1 MAQCTTGE
9 MLGEEGGEEG
19 KGLVEKENATVTQ
32 HQVFFRAVPLVV
44 EKLEKF
50 QIVFHNPSATYF
62 AGETVCGYGW
72 IVLKEALYV
81 QSICLE
87 AIGEAKVEWMT
98 SSDIQASDEEVFNHT
113 AVLPIKGEKQI
124 NDEGMLH
131 PGSHYFPFEF
141 TLPAKLPS
149 SFKDKHGRLRYYV
162 RMTVYT
168 QGLFTPGSLHTERTS
183 KFAVIGALDLNS
195 EPDASLPVENDTFE
209 TVGSWC
215 CVAGTV
221 TAMLRLER
229 KGFVVKEAIP
239 VWAQIR
245 NLSART
251 IRRTMVSLVQN
262 VTYYSY
268 RGRFTESTVLVTM
281 YKGSVAP
288 RAKQTWN
295 RELISVPTVPPSHL
309 RGCKIIDIQYSI
321 ELCIKPAG
329 LARRIKLPVDIII
342 GTVPLRERQ
351 HRVTCHPLTNPTLG
365 GGGGADPSSSFPF
378 PFFTDA
384 TSDQV
389 FLSDMSFHN
398 MVPTAPP
405 WEEDDD
411 IP

>member
-1 MAQCTTGE
+1 MAQCAASHSGDE
-9 MLGEEGGEEG
+9 GEEGGR
-19 KGLVEKENATVTQ
+19 LVEKESAEETQ
-32 HQVFFRAVPLVV
+32 HQVFFRAAPLRT

-50 QIVFHNPSATYF
+50 QIVFNNPTATYF
-62 AGETVCGYGW
+62 AGETVYGYAW
-72 IVLKEALYV
+72 IVVKEALYV

-113 AVLPIKGEKQI
+113 TVLPIKGEKQI
-124 NDEGMLH
+124 NDEGILH
-131 PGSHYFPFEF
+131 TGSHYFPFEF
-141 TLPAKLPS
+141 SLPPKLPS
-149 SFKDKHGRLRYYV
+149 SFKGKHGRLRYYV
-162 RMTVYT
+162 RMTLYT
-168 QGLFTPGSLHTERTS
+168 HGFFTSAGSLHAERTS

-195 EPDASLPVENDTFE
+195 EPDASLPVENDAFE

-221 TAMLRLER
+221 TALLRLER
-229 KGFVVKEAIP
+229 KGFVIKEAIP
-239 VWAQIR
+239 VWAQVR

-251 IRRTMVSLVQN
+251 IRRTMISLIQN

-268 RGRFTESTVLVTM
+268 RGRFSESTTLVTM

-288 RAKQTWN
+288 RGKQTWN
-295 RELISVPTVPPSHL
+295 RELLSVPTVPPSHL

-329 LARRIKLPVDIII
+329 LARRIRLPVDIVI
-342 GTVPLRERQ
+342 GTVPLRDRQ
-351 HRVTCHPLTNPTLG
+351 HRVTCHPLLHPQG
-365 GGGGADPSSSFPF
+365 GDSSAFPF
-378 PFFTDA
+378 PFFSDTSA
-384 TSDQV
+384 SDQV
-389 FLSDMSFHN
+389 YLSDMSFHN